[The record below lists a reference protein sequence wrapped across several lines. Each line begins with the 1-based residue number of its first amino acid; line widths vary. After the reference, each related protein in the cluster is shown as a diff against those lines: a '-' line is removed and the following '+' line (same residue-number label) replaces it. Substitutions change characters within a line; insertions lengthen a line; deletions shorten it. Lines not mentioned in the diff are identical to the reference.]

1 MKAYAKLQELENNL
15 LGQAAGRGGIAGKDV
30 LKQCFYFYNVHL
42 CQGVHQ
48 YFFILDVQGIADF
61 GQGGRAGRGSGKRLL
76 FQAAGREAE
85 NAGQS
90 RNIRENIA
98 RLIHGG
104 KAEYLLYI
112 RNNKAHGAGNTG
124 QNFTCAGFIIMEQ
137 DNKLSVFHVGNKSIM

>member
-104 KAEYLLYI
+104 KPFVYSKQQGAW
-112 RNNKAHGAGNTG
+112 RRKHGTEFHLCWIHYNGTG
-124 QNFTCAGFIIMEQ
+124 
-137 DNKLSVFHVGNKSIM
+137 